1 MTNTFDV
8 IVIGGGH
15 AGIEA
20 SVAAAKMGC
29 RTALFSMSIHTIGRL
44 SCNPSIGGSAKGH
57 LAKEIDALGGVMGVL
72 ADKSGLQFKTLNTSK
87 GPAVWSSRSQND
99 KDLYP
104 LFAQELLLST
114 PNLSVVNNNIS
125 EILITDGKV
134 LGVIT
139 ENGEKVFSKCV
150 VLCSGTFLNGILY
163 TGMNGIA
170 GGRINEQSSISIS
183 RNLLSYGLKTG
194 RLKTGTPP
202 RIDRNSIDFTSLSE
216 VGGDVSPKPF
226 SFRTL
231 SVKNILTCHQTTTS
245 EQTHDILRKGFSESP
260 MFSGLIAGKGPRYCP
275 SIEDKID
282 RFSDKSSHQILLERE
297 GTNTDSVY
305 VNGFSTSLPRYIQEE
320 GLHSITGLENCK
332 VLKYGYAV
340 EYDYFFPNQLT
351 PSLETKIINGLF
363 FAGQINGTSGYEEA
377 AAQGIIAG
385 INAALKVTDRP
396 PFTLSRAESYIGVMI
411 DDLIN
416 KESEEPYRIFTS
428 LAEYRL
434 LLRQDNAYKRLSNY
448 GYSLGL
454 LTHNEFSR
462 IEHKENLTEKII
474 GLAQETKATPTSVN
488 AYLDSITE
496 SQLVSTTNFNIIAK
510 RQKVSLEALF
520 AVTDT
525 SLPFPVTIDMFE
537 KAEIEIKYEG
547 YIKRQLAEVAMFQ
560 ESESKLIPKDINYSA
575 IKSLS
580 AEAREKLVKINPV
593 SLGQASRIAGVSS
606 TDLAVLMLY
615 IR

>member
-1 MTNTFDV
+1 MNTFDV

-20 SVAAAKMGC
+20 SVASAKMGC
-29 RTALFSMSIHTIGRL
+29 KTALFSMNIHTIGRL

-57 LAKEIDALGGVMGVL
+57 LAKEIDALGGVMGIL

-87 GPAVWSSRSQND
+87 GPAIWSSRSQND

-114 PNLSVVNNNIS
+114 KNLSVVNSNIR
-125 EILITDGKV
+125 EILIDKDSIK
-134 LGVIT
+134 GVIT
-139 ENGEKVFSKCV
+139 ENGETVFSKCV
-150 VLCSGTFLNGILY
+150 VLCSGTFLNGVLY

-170 GGRINEQSSISIS
+170 GGRIDEQSSTSIS
-183 RNLLSYGLKTG
+183 RNLLSYGFKTG

-202 RIDRNSIDFTSLSE
+202 RIDRNSINFSMLSE
-216 VGGDVSPKPF
+216 VGGDVVPKPF
-226 SFRTL
+226 SFRT
-231 SVKNILTCHQTTTS
+231 STVRNTLTCHQTTTT
-245 EQTHDILRKGFSESP
+245 EKTHNILRKGFSESP

-275 SIEDKID
+275 SIEDKIE
-282 RFSDKSSHQILLERE
+282 RFSDKNSHQILLERE
-297 GTNTDSVY
+297 GLTTDSVY
-305 VNGFSTSLPRYIQEE
+305 VNGFSTSLPRAIQEE
-320 GLHSITGLENCK
+320 GLHSIVGLEKCEI
-332 VLKYGYAV
+332 LKYGYAV
-340 EYDYFFPNQLT
+340 EYDYFFPNQLKS
-351 PSLETKIINGLF
+351 SLETKAIQGLF

-377 AAQGIIAG
+377 ASQGLIAG
-385 INAALKVTDRP
+385 INAALTVKDMP
-396 PFTLSRAESYIGVMI
+396 AFTLSRAEAYIGVMI

-434 LLRQDNAYKRLSNY
+434 LLRQDNAYKRLSKY
-448 GYSLGL
+448 GFNFGL
-454 LTHNEFSR
+454 IDNNQYEVLQ
-462 IEHKENLTEKII
+462 HKENLTGQLISF
-474 GLAQETKATPTSVN
+474 AQESKASPATINEYLTDIGESKLAETTS
-488 AYLDSITE
+488 LS
-496 SQLVSTTNFNIIAK
+496 IIAK
-510 RQKVSLEALF
+510 RQKVSLKELF
-520 AVTDT
+520 SIVNTHD
-525 SLPFPVTIDMFE
+525 SFPATNELFE

-547 YIKRQLAEVAMFQ
+547 YIKRQLEEVEMFQ
-560 ESESKLIPKDINYSA
+560 QTESKLIPKNLDYSS

-580 AEAREKLVKINPV
+580 AEAREKLIKISPV

>member
-1 MTNTFDV
+1 MNTFDV

-20 SVAAAKMGC
+20 SVASAKMGC
-29 RTALFSMSIHTIGRL
+29 KTALFSMNIHTIGRL

-57 LAKEIDALGGVMGVL
+57 LAKEIDALGGVMGIL

-87 GPAVWSSRSQND
+87 GPAIWSSRSQND

-114 PNLSVVNNNIS
+114 KNLTVVNSNIR
-125 EILITDGKV
+125 EILIDKDKIK
-134 LGVIT
+134 GVIT
-139 ENGEKVFSKCV
+139 EEGETVLSKCV

-170 GGRINEQSSISIS
+170 GGRIDEQSSTSIS
-183 RNLLSYGLKTG
+183 RNLLSLGFKTG

-202 RIDRNSIDFTSLSE
+202 RVDRNTIDFRQLSE
-216 VGGDVSPKPF
+216 VGGDSEPKPF
-226 SFRTL
+226 SFRT
-231 SVKNILTCHQTTTS
+231 SIVRNRLTCHQTTTS
-245 EQTHDILRKGFSESP
+245 EQTHNILRKGFSESP

-275 SIEDKID
+275 SIEDKIE
-282 RFSDKSSHQILLERE
+282 RFSDKTSHQILLERE
-297 GTNTDSVY
+297 GLNTDSIY
-305 VNGFSTSLPRYIQEE
+305 VNGFSTSLPRNIQEE
-320 GLHSITGLENCK
+320 GLHSIAGLENCK
-332 VLKYGYAV
+332 ILKYGYAV
-340 EYDYFFPNQLT
+340 EYDYFFPNQLK
-351 PSLETKIINGLF
+351 PSLETKAINGLY

-377 AAQGIIAG
+377 ASQGLIAG
-385 INAALKVTDRP
+385 INAALTVKEKP
-396 PFTLSRAESYIGVMI
+396 AFTLSRAEAYIGVMI

-416 KESEEPYRIFTS
+416 KETEEPYRIFTS

-434 LLRQDNAYKRLSNY
+434 LLRQDNAYKRLSKY
-448 GYSLGL
+448 GFEFGL
-454 LTHNEFSR
+454 IDKKSYDVLD
-462 IEHKENLTEKII
+462 HKENLTQ
-474 GLAQETKATPTSVN
+474 LLVTSAQGTKANPSSVN
-488 AYLDSITE
+488 QYLEALGE
-496 SQLVSTTNFNIIAK
+496 SKLAETTILSTIAK
-510 RQKVSLEALF
+510 RQKVSLKELF
-520 AVTDT
+520 KVANVSD
-525 SLPFPVTIDMFE
+525 SFPASNDLFE

-547 YIKRQLAEVAMFQ
+547 YIKRQLEEVEMFLQ
-560 ESESKLIPKDINYSA
+560 TESKLIPKDLDYTA

-580 AEAREKLVKINPV
+580 AEAREKLIKISPV

>member
-1 MTNTFDV
+1 MNNYDV

-20 SVAAAKMGC
+20 CIASAKMGC
-29 RTALFSMSIHTIGRL
+29 KTALFSMNIHTIGRL

-72 ADKSGLQFKTLNTSK
+72 ADKSGIQFKLLNTSK

-114 PNLSVVNNNIS
+114 QNLTLINSNIK
-125 EILITDGKV
+125 EIIISGNRVKGVLTETDD
-134 LGVIT
+134 IIYA
-139 ENGEKVFSKCV
+139 NCV
-150 VLCSGTFLNGILY
+150 VLCTGTFLNGILY
-163 TGMNGIA
+163 TGLNGIA
-170 GGRINEQSSISIS
+170 GGRINEQSSVSIS
-183 RNLLSYGLKTG
+183 KNLLNYGFKTG

-202 RIDRNSIDFTSLSE
+202 RINRNSIDFRKLNA
-216 VGGDVSPKPF
+216 VGGDITPTPF
-226 SFRTL
+226 SFRTTN
-231 SVKNILTCHQTTTS
+231 VKNTLTCHQTTTT
-245 EQTHDILRKGFSESP
+245 EQTHDILRKGFNESP
-260 MFSGLIAGKGPRYCP
+260 MFSGIISGKGPRYCP
-275 SIEDKID
+275 SIEDKIE
-282 RFSDKSSHQILLERE
+282 RFSEKNSHQILLERE
-297 GTNTDSVY
+297 GLSTDSVY

-320 GLHSITGLENCK
+320 GLKSIGGLENCII
-332 VLKYGYAV
+332 LKYGYAV
-340 EYDYFFPNQLT
+340 EYDYFYPNQLT
-351 PSLETKIINGLF
+351 PSLETKSVQGLF

-377 AAQGIIAG
+377 ASQGLIAG
-385 INAALKVTDRP
+385 INAGLKFLGKP
-396 PFTLSRAESYIGVMI
+396 PFTLSRAEAYIGVMI

-434 LLRQDNAYKRLSNY
+434 LLRQDNVYKRLSQY
-448 GYSLGL
+448 GFSLGL
-454 LTHNEFSR
+454 LS
-462 IEHKENLTEKII
+462 ENDII
-474 GLAQETKATPTSVN
+474 KLNHREYLSEILVTLAQETKTNPTVINS
-488 AYLDSITE
+488 YLESIGET
-496 SQLVSTTNFNIIAK
+496 LITSTTPVNTIAK
-510 RQKVSLEALF
+510 RQKSSLKALF
-520 AVTDT
+520 ESNNTHV
-525 SLPFPVTIDMFE
+525 PFPTDSNLFD

-547 YIKRQLAEVAMFQ
+547 YIQRQLAEIETFRQ
-560 ESESKLIPKDINYSA
+560 TESKLIPKNIDYQN

-580 AEAREKLVKINPV
+580 AEAREKLIKIAPI